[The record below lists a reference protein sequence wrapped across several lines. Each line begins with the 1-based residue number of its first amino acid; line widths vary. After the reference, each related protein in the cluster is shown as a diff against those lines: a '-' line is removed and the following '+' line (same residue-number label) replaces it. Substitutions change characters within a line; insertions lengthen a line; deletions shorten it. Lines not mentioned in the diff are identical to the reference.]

1 MKRIKVGEKDYHAVA
16 DINNRIQTSK
26 KILDGSIPVI
36 KALIG
41 RFDTEVLADIITG
54 GNNTRNELETAIL
67 NDIEKLSS
75 VIMKDEFRNKLINA
89 LISYDE
95 TAKAIVASVNNISD
109 IIPVQNWCVV
119 DDTARI
125 NDYEKI
131 VEEITSIYIAGD
143 KGIELY
149 KRLEDI
155 VQELNN
161 VTAISKIYNV
171 VAVGNPPMQRGFVN
185 IDANG
190 VYSINGV
197 LTANVVKEVY
207 K

>member
-1 MKRIKVGEKDYHAVA
+1 MKRIKVGEKDHFQVK
-16 DINNRIQTSK
+16 DINDRIRASK
-26 KILDGSIPVI
+26 NVLDSSIPVI
-36 KALIG
+36 KAITG
-41 RFDTEVLADIITG
+41 TFDTEVLHDIIG
-54 GNNTRNELETAIL
+54 GTNNTRNELETAML

-75 VIMKDEFRNKLINA
+75 VIMKDELKNKLKIA
-89 LISYDE
+89 LSRYDE
-95 TAKAIVASVNNISD
+95 AAKAIIVAVNNISD
-109 IIPVQNWCVV
+109 IIPAQNWCVE
-119 DDTARI
+119 
-125 NDYEKI
+125 NDLVLIKDYNKI
-131 VEEITSIYIAGD
+131 VEEITSIYITGD

-155 VQELNN
+155 VKELNN
-161 VTAISKIYNV
+161 ITAISKIYNA

>member
-16 DINNRIQTSK
+16 DINNRIQASK
-26 KILDGSIPVI
+26 KILDSSIPVI

-41 RFDTEVLADIITG
+41 RFDSEILSDIIAG
-54 GNNTRNELETAIL
+54 GNNTRNELETAML

-75 VIMKDEFRNKLINA
+75 VIMKDEFRNKLRNA
-89 LISYDE
+89 LSSYDE
-95 TAKAIVASVNNISD
+95 TAKAIIVAVNNTSD
-109 IIPVQNWCVV
+109 IIPDQNWCVE
-119 DDTARI
+119 
-125 NDYEKI
+125 NDLALIKDYNKI
-131 VEEITSIYIAGD
+131 IEEITSIYITGD

-155 VQELNN
+155 VKELNSI
-161 VTAISKIYNV
+161 TAISKIYNV
-171 VAVGNPPMQRGFVN
+171 VAVGNTPMQRGFVN